1 MMTMFV
7 VFPVQARSFSPLLL
21 SASRSLCAEPS
32 LHVLEAGVKELFK
45 DARIFVMHSDALE
58 QIQDGVSLLAEY
70 GEKAL
75 SGLK

>member
-1 MMTMFV
+1 M
-7 VFPVQARSFSPLLL
+7 
-21 SASRSLCAEPS
+21 
-32 LHVLEAGVKELFK
+32 KELFK

-58 QIQDGVSLLAEY
+58 QIQDGVGLLAEY